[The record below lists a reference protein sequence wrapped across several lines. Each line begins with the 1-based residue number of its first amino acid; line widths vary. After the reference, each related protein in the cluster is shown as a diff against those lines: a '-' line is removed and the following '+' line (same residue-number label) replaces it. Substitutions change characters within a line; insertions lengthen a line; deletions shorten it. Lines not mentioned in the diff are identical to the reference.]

1 MDSSG
6 TSCIIVRLL
15 PEALFPPVGPLTR
28 PIGRDMAVEG
38 GFGDVKRFADIGNR
52 GVRVLHQLPCHG
64 DLFKRLKM
72 MQDVDAIIADSAAMI
87 EQYGLHRDAVR
98 DVVLQDLL
106 SEQSLPLDRAAYRP
120 ETV

>member
-1 MDSSG
+1 ME
-6 TSCIIVRLL
+6 L
-15 PEALFPPVGPLTR
+15 
-28 PIGRDMAVEG
+28 IGESM
-38 GFGDVKRFADIGNR
+38 
-52 GVRVLHQLPCHG
+52 GVRQP

-106 SEQSLPLDRAAYRP
+106 SEQSLPLDRTAYRP